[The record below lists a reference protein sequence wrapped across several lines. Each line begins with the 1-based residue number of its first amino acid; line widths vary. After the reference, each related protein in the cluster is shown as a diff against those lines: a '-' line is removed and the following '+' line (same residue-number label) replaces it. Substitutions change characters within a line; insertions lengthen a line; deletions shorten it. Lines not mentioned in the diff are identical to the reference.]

1 MVVLLFAQQRALAF
15 SPPGALLGN
24 RSHDNKPSFVR
35 SQIATQRYNL
45 LDSLGS
51 MIQNFGKKARAS
63 HILIAPRDW
72 DSEEEARQKLIRLK
86 DEINNDPEKF
96 AEAAKR
102 ISSCPSS
109 KKGGDLG
116 AFGPGMMVR
125 NFDKVCFNEDVGVVH
140 GPISTQFGEHLILIT
155 QRTGEN

>member
-1 MVVLLFAQQRALAF
+1 MMILFVTQERAIAF
-15 SPPGALLGN
+15 SPGALGK
-24 RSHDNKPSFVR
+24 HKPSFVR
-35 SQIATQRYNL
+35 SQISTQRYNL

-72 DSEEEARQKLIRLK
+72 DSEEEARQRLIRLK
-86 DEINNDPEKF
+86 EEINNDPVKF
-96 AEAAKR
+96 AEAAQR

-116 AFGPGMMVR
+116 EFGPGMMVR

-155 QRTGEN
+155 ERTGEN

>member
-1 MVVLLFAQQRALAF
+1 MVLFLALLLPPMTLSF
-15 SPPGALLGN
+15 SPSPGN
-24 RSHDNKPSFVR
+24 NCHNKPSFFR

-72 DSEEEARQKLIRLK
+72 DSEEEARQRLIRLK
-86 DEINNDPEKF
+86 EEINNDPVKF
-96 AEAAKR
+96 AEAATR

-116 AFGPGMMVR
+116 DFGPGMMVR

-155 QRTGEN
+155 ERTGEN